1 MKRFTF
7 SLLGTPQIFLEQTP
21 FSLPTRKTLALL
33 VYTVIE
39 RKSIARDRL
48 MTLFW
53 PDSDQEHAQTSLRT
67 TLGYLRRTLPPDIFQ
82 IERDA
87 VLFVRGDNISID
99 AEILLDAAKSASR
112 PQLRQSTYIP
122 VFRAAVENIRGEF
135 LSGFSVDGASDF
147 DNWLV
152 MQREFFHQQAV
163 RVFNALSQLQLETG
177 LYFEGL
183 HTTTKW
189 IDFDPFDETAY
200 QRQMQ
205 LYLAGGDRIAALQS
219 YKSLSLMLSNEFGV
233 LPSPQSQ
240 TLKEQAQTMVDRE
253 KKRLDPEM
261 ECIALNRMA
270 ISLSQST
277 YELEQALN
285 LLRQALHLAGQSD
298 NSLYR
303 AETHWNL
310 AQTYF
315 YHGSLESALHHA
327 NTALDVAR
335 VLGRDD
341 LIGRI
346 LNTIAYVK
354 LWSGDPSTDVIVWAD
369 EAFLIFERLHQ
380 PMMQVDCLTIKANS
394 FLSKGFPE
402 QGFQYAKE
410 ALSLSETTQNDWGIA
425 SASYNLG
432 LAFLDQGEI
441 QLAESQCQRGN
452 LYSRTAGHPPLVFFN
467 LLVLGHVKRE
477 AGKFDK
483 ALDTHSEAL
492 QLGMELK
499 SPYFRFL
506 VATEL
511 CADYLSL
518 GNTEKAL
525 ENALVARK
533 LRIRVPYSDYT
544 RYQETEA
551 LLHAD
556 YREEA
561 MQETDFIR
569 EQLLADPHNRR
580 LEYFYQ
586 RVLAA
591 WASAENK
598 IDDAKICLERAANQA
613 RQWGFQTE
621 LESTKRELSRIEDL
635 LKR

>member
-1 MKRFTF
+1 MKRFSF
-7 SLLGTPQIFLEQTP
+7 SLLGTPQIFLDQTA

-33 VYTVIE
+33 VYTVVE
-39 RKSIARDRL
+39 RKSIARDKL

-67 TLGYLRRTLPPDIFQ
+67 TLGYLRRALPPAVFQ

-87 VLFVRGDNISID
+87 VLFVRGENVSID
-99 AEILLDAAKSASR
+99 TDTLLDAAKSAAR
-112 PQLRQSTYIP
+112 PQLRQSTLIP
-122 VFRAAVENIRGEF
+122 VFRAAAEHIQGEF

-147 DNWLV
+147 DNWLA

-189 IDFDPFDETAY
+189 IDFDPLDEAAY

-205 LYLAGGDRIAALQS
+205 LYLAGGNRIAALQS

-233 LPSPQSQ
+233 LPSSQSQ
-240 TLKEQAQTMVDRE
+240 TLKEQAQTMVDKE

-270 ISLSQST
+270 LSLSQST
-277 YELEQALN
+277 YDLEQALN

-298 NSLYR
+298 NALYR
-303 AETHWNL
+303 AETQWNL

-315 YHGSLESALHHA
+315 YQGSLESALHHA

-335 VLGRDD
+335 GLGRDD
-341 LIGRI
+341 LLGRV

-354 LWSGDPSTDVIVWAD
+354 LWSGVPHTDVIRWVD

-394 FLSKGFPE
+394 LLSKGFPA
-402 QGFQYAKE
+402 QGFQCAKE

-432 LAFLDQGEI
+432 LALLDQGQI
-441 QLAESQCQRGN
+441 QFAQSQSQRGI
-452 LYSRTAGHPPLVFFN
+452 LCSRTAGHPPLVFFN
-467 LLVLGHVKRE
+467 LLVLGHIERE
-477 AGKFDK
+477 AGQYDQ
-483 ALDTHSEAL
+483 ALNTHSEAL
-492 QLGMELK
+492 QLGMELQ
-499 SPYFRFL
+499 SPYFQFL

-518 GNTEKAL
+518 QNTEKAA
-525 ENALVARK
+525 ENALVARE
-533 LRIRVPYSDYT
+533 LRLRVPYSDYT

-556 YREEA
+556 YRNQRKSLFSFVSSCVQTLTTGVLTTPINGCWRHGHGQKTGLT
-561 MQETDFIR
+561 MQGCI
-569 EQLLADPHNRR
+569 
-580 LEYFYQ
+580 
-586 RVLAA
+586 
-591 WASAENK
+591 
-598 IDDAKICLERAANQA
+598 
-613 RQWGFQTE
+613 
-621 LESTKRELSRIEDL
+621 
-635 LKR
+635 